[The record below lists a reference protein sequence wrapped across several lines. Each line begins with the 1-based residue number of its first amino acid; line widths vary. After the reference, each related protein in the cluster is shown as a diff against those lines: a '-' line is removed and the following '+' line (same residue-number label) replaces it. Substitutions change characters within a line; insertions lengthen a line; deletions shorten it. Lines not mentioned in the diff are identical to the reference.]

1 MPFSKT
7 SVEVKVPHRSG
18 CDMSHRNT
26 GTETCGTLQ
35 PLLVEEVIPSTRCNL
50 KINIV
55 TQLPPL
61 VSDTYMNVQ
70 KRVEAFFVPFRL
82 CCRSAED
89 WFCDFPRRISTYGSA
104 SSPGGSTASFS
115 DVKAALP
122 VFRFAP
128 SMASSSSV
136 YGAGSLLDFLGFKVA
151 NIAVATDI
159 SPLSLIAYHLVWQEY
174 YRNPR
179 VQNPAFVDD
188 LGVTSSQ
195 DANDATRISSLPYKY
210 FHRAFVGASSGSPA
224 STTWPDNTV
233 IDVTASRVSGGL
245 FNLADGVSIFSMRQR
260 NFGQDFFTT
269 CRPTAQQGNAAAVTM
284 VTPAQG
290 ADVGFTIA
298 QLRAANSLQMF
309 RERNNIASPRLVDQV
324 KARYGASLSDG
335 VAQRPICIGSAVY
348 DVFTRGVDQT
358 AFDDNTSTTPNP
370 YDTVAAQYGR
380 AYSAGSDFIIEDFT
394 ANEPGFILVLQ
405 SLVPVVTYASGIA
418 PYLRRYLSDG
428 SIVEMASPLLQNIG
442 DEPVMSS
449 QIVARATQP
458 SDLSTVFGYQD
469 RYGTFMFHPNEVHGR
484 MRDGQSLSAF
494 VLQRSFATA
503 PTLGSQFLEIP
514 TNYLDGVFAAATGV
528 SGVSSWYDAK
538 LDWRISV
545 PLAEFSIPSLQD
557 PAYEHG
563 ESVYLRRNGQ
573 IF

>member
-1 MPFSKT
+1 MPYKKT

-35 PLLVEEVIPSTRCNL
+35 PLLVEEVIPGTRCNL
-50 KINIV
+50 KLSIV

-82 CCRSAED
+82 CCRSFED
-89 WFCDFPRRISTYGSA
+89 FFCDFPRRVATYPA
-104 SSPGGSTASFS
+104 SSSTGAATVLS
-115 DVKAALP
+115 DVVAALP
-122 VFRFAP
+122 VFRFTN
-128 SMASSSSV
+128 SMASMSSV
-136 YGAGSLLDFLGFKVA
+136 YGPGSLLDYLGFKID
-151 NIAVATDI
+151 NIAVNTDI
-159 SPLSLIAYHLVWQEY
+159 SPLSLIAYHLIWQEY
-174 YRNPR
+174 YRNPK

-188 LGVTSSQ
+188 LGVASSQ
-195 DANDATRISSLPYKY
+195 DSADVSRVSSLPFKY
-210 FHRAFVGASSGSPA
+210 FHRQFVGATVTSSS
-224 STTWPDNTV
+224 SNVFSDNSV
-233 IDVTASRVSGGL
+233 INVAATGMNR
-245 FNLADGVSIFSMRQR
+245 FNLADGVSIFSLRQR

-269 CRPTAQQGNAAAVTM
+269 CRPSAQQGNAAGVSM

-324 KARYGASLSDG
+324 RARYNANLADG

-370 YDTVAAQYGR
+370 FDTVAAQYGR
-380 AYSAGSDFIIEDFT
+380 AYSAGSDFIIDDFT
-394 ANEPGFILVLQ
+394 VNEPGFIIVLQ
-405 SLVPVVTYASGIA
+405 SLVPIVTYASGIA
-418 PYLRRYLSDG
+418 PYLRRYLYDG
-428 SIVEMASPLLQNIG
+428 SIVEMANPLLQNIG

-449 QIVARATQP
+449 QVVSRATQS

-469 RYGTFMFHPNEVHGR
+469 RYGTFMFHPNEVHGM
-484 MRDGQSLSAF
+484 MRDGQSLASF

-514 TNYLDGVFAAATGV
+514 TNYLDGIFAASSAV

-538 LDWRISV
+538 LDWKLSM